1 MGIKDSKILLLAL
14 LMMNVLVKLVF
25 RYCVLNNEAFVWLLN
40 GLPSWIDM
48 EEFGLLFKNTALSV
62 VKKLIFLEILTIVD
76 LFFVGA
82 LVLFVKY

>member
-1 MGIKDSKILLLAL
+1 
-14 LMMNVLVKLVF
+14 
-25 RYCVLNNEAFVWLLN
+25 
-40 GLPSWIDM
+40 M